1 MEEEEWLWIL
11 ASVRCCLIVSEH
23 LHPFIIM
30 MMIWS
35 VHFAP
40 FCCLILYSFYFFNK
54 MLPTL
59 SITHIR
65 NSTNQTLL
73 LCLLTS
79 STLLSFL
86 YASWSAQL
94 LILMANDDDVVGN
107 EKMVRKRKLK
117 LNEKTFKNLFS
128 KEGNSR
134 KY

>member
-1 MEEEEWLWIL
+1 
-11 ASVRCCLIVSEH
+11 
-23 LHPFIIM
+23 
-30 MMIWS
+30 
-35 VHFAP
+35 
-40 FCCLILYSFYFFNK
+40 

-94 LILMANDDDVVGN
+94 LILMANDDDVVQN

-117 LNEKTFKNLFS
+117 LNEKTFKKIIFKGGQQQEILANWKS
-128 KEGNSR
+128 
-134 KY
+134 